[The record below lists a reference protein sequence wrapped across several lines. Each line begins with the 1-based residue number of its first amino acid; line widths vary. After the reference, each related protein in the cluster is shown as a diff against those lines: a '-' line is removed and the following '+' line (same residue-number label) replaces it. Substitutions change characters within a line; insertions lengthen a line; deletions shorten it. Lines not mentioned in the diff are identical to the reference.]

1 MEFIGTIRKIYPL
14 TEGTS
19 KSTGNVWKCME
30 FVVETEDKYPQ
41 TACFQLMNDNC
52 TRFEIKEGEKVN
64 VQFDIRCREWE
75 GKSYNTL
82 TAWKITKI
90 Q

>member
-19 KSTGNVWKCME
+19 KSTGNAWKCME

-64 VQFDIRCREWE
+64 V
-75 GKSYNTL
+75 
-82 TAWKITKI
+82 
-90 Q
+90 